1 MFVDDDAGT
10 VDVMYSNA
18 NGKDEEEE
26 GLPLKVVQAL
36 LPFELTPKTDEA
48 NLFKESLWKAGS
60 AAKEEGNQLFKLKD
74 FDAASERYSAIVDGF
89 AQKTRSA
96 GQQVL
101 AIITEESGKS
111 VLKVDV
117 VRDCDRDG
125 SCELMSGAEVPAKS
139 TLPIVQELA
148 PLQSAAHMNRARCR
162 QSLGLH
168 CEAAQDL
175 SVVLGLWTAVD
186 KRMLAADPEMKE
198 AETKGLYT
206 AHYLRAKSRLARG
219 YVKQASSDV
228 KDALARD
235 PPAATVKQL
244 RELKTQIQAA
254 LEEHR
259 RVNGPL
265 AHELAKVSVALRG
278 MPKIS

>member
-1 MFVDDDAGT
+1 MFVDDDSGT

-18 NGKDEEEE
+18 TGKDEEEE
-26 GLPLKVVQAL
+26 GVPLKQIQAL
-36 LPFELTPKTDEA
+36 LPFELAPKTDEA
-48 NLFKESLWKAGS
+48 SLFKESLWKAGS
-60 AAKEEGNQLFKLKD
+60 AAKEEGNQLYKLKD
-74 FDAASERYSAIVDGF
+74 FAAASERYSAIVDGF
-89 AQKTRSA
+89 AQKPRSV

-101 AIITEESGKS
+101 AVVEESGKAYM
-111 VLKVDV
+111 KVDV
-117 VRDCDRDG
+117 LGGCDRDG
-125 SCELMSGAEVPAKS
+125 LCELMSGAEVPAKS
-139 TLPIVQELA
+139 TLPIVQELL
-148 PLQSAAHMNRARCR
+148 PLQTAAHMNRARCR

-168 CEAAQDL
+168 MEAAQDL
-175 SVVLGLWTAVD
+175 SVVLGLWSAVD
-186 KRMLAADPEMKE
+186 KRMLAADPEMKD

-206 AHYLRAKSRLARG
+206 ALYLRAKSRLARG

-228 KDALARD
+228 KDALARE

-265 AHELAKVSVALRG
+265 ANELAKVSVALRG